1 MKIKFCEKDKKC
13 LFILLSTIIIGI
25 LAIVLVRNL
34 LVFCIF
40 LVVNAILNY
49 YQGRMEFPFDLT
61 PSFVLLILF
70 SIKFGFIYGLIFL
83 FLGSVIPSLI
93 AGGFDHTTFLYVG
106 LAMAVGYLASLSL
119 ITNIVFY
126 GLSLIFVQTLF
137 SFFISMLSDDPSK
150 MFSVFLG
157 IALNVLYFL
166 ALNRVLLTIL
176 V

>member
-1 MKIKFCEKDKKC
+1 MIKFTKKHKKC
-13 LFILLSTIIIGI
+13 MLFVLPILLVGVIILV
-25 LAIVLVRNL
+25 LARNF

-40 LVVNAILNY
+40 LVVNALLNY

-70 SIKFGFIYGLIFL
+70 SMEFGFAYGLIFL
-83 FLGSVIPSLI
+83 FFGSVIPSVI

-106 LAMAVGYLASLSL
+106 LAMMVGYLASLSL
-119 ITNIVFY
+119 IGNVVIY
-126 GLSLIFVQTLF
+126 GLGLIFVQSVF

-157 IALNVLYFL
+157 IFLNVLYFL
-166 ALNRVLLTIL
+166 ALNKVFLKVL

>member
-1 MKIKFCEKDKKC
+1 M
-13 LFILLSTIIIGI
+13 LFALPILLATVLILI
-25 LAIVLVRNL
+25 LARNF

-40 LVVNAILNY
+40 LIVNALLNY
-49 YQGRMEFPFDLT
+49 YQGKMEFPFDLT

-70 SIKFGFIYGLIFL
+70 SMKFGFIYGLIFL
-83 FLGSVIPSLI
+83 FFGSVIPSVI

-106 LAMAVGYLASLSL
+106 LAMSVGYLASLGL
-119 ITNIVFY
+119 ISNIVFH
-126 GLSLIFVQTLF
+126 GLCLILFQTAF

-157 IALNVLYFL
+157 IILNVLYFL
-166 ALNRVLLTIL
+166 ALNKVFLTIS

>member
-1 MKIKFCEKDKKC
+1 MKFCKKDKKC
-13 LFILLSTIIIGI
+13 IFVVTLSVLFGLLS
-25 LAIVLVRNL
+25 LLLFRN
-34 LVFCIF
+34 VVIFVIF
-40 LVVNAILNY
+40 LAANAFLNY

-70 SIKFGFIYGLIFL
+70 SMKFGFIYGLIFL
-83 FLGSVIPSLI
+83 FFGSVIPSVI

-106 LAMAVGYLASLSL
+106 LAMMVGYLASLSL
-119 ITNIVFY
+119 IGNVVIY
-126 GLSLIFVQTLF
+126 GLGLIFVQSVF

-157 IALNVLYFL
+157 IFLNVLYFL
-166 ALNRVLLTIL
+166 ALNKVFLKVL

>member
-1 MKIKFCEKDKKC
+1 MIKLIKKQKKC
-13 LFILLSTIIIGI
+13 MLFVLPIILVAVLILI
-25 LAIVLVRNL
+25 LARNF

-40 LVVNAILNY
+40 LVVNSLLNY
-49 YQGRMEFPFDLT
+49 YQGKMEFPFDLT

>member
-1 MKIKFCEKDKKC
+1 M
-13 LFILLSTIIIGI
+13 LFVLPIILVAVLILI
-25 LAIVLVRNL
+25 LARNF

-40 LVVNAILNY
+40 LVVNSLLNY
-49 YQGRMEFPFDLT
+49 YQGKMEFPFDLT

>member
-1 MKIKFCEKDKKC
+1 M
-13 LFILLSTIIIGI
+13 LFALPILLATVLILI
-25 LAIVLVRNL
+25 LARNF

-40 LVVNAILNY
+40 LIVNALLNY
-49 YQGRMEFPFDLT
+49 YQGKMEFPFDLT

-70 SIKFGFIYGLIFL
+70 SMKFGFIYGLIFL
-83 FLGSVIPSLI
+83 FFGSVIPSVI

-106 LAMAVGYLASLSL
+106 LAMSVGYLASLGL
-119 ITNIVFY
+119 ISNIVFY
-126 GLSLIFVQTLF
+126 GLCLILFQTAF

-157 IALNVLYFL
+157 IILNVLYFL
-166 ALNRVLLTIL
+166 ALNKVFLTIL